1 MNTNIELFDSENIDQ
16 LIWPE
21 TNEGIFAKK
30 LLHPLIKYG
39 VNAYFDNVQTNMMAL
54 KIDNFVL
61 PITVNDA
68 EVDNSYVCSFYSY
81 YIGCGLNNL
90 DSIKNKTFQKGVG
103 TVLKGF
109 GKFLRAGKIDK
120 VVSVNNW
127 LFSTNLYPN
136 LSETQILQIR
146 NFIEKKFPTH
156 AIAFRSINTIDKN
169 SALQALKNNRF
180 NLIASRQIFIT
191 NSSEKEIFESR
202 LFKSDIRFLNKTEYE
217 IADLS
222 IEEKGEIPKM
232 LSLYRALYIDKYTN
246 ISPQLNEKFLKLLVD
261 NQIFKFKTLKKN
273 NQIDGIV
280 GYYSA
285 YGVMMSP
292 FFGYDTKVPQ
302 QVGLYRLLSTI
313 LSLQAKLTG
322 ELFHQ
327 SSGASF
333 YKSVRKAKSDIE
345 YIAVYEKHLKLHRRF
360 YWKAL
365 KFIMNYF
372 GIYWMKKY

>member
-1 MNTNIELFDSENIDQ
+1 MNNKIELFDSENIDQ

-21 TNEGIFAKK
+21 TEEGHFAKK
-30 LLHPLIKYG
+30 LLLPLIKHG
-39 VNAYFDNVQTNMMAL
+39 VQSYFDNVQTNMMAL
-54 KIDNFVL
+54 QIDNFVL
-61 PITVNDA
+61 PITINDA

-90 DSIKNKTFQKGVG
+90 DSIKNKTFQKGVE
-103 TVLKGF
+103 TVLKGL

-136 LSETQILQIR
+136 LSENQILDIR

-169 SALQALKNNRF
+169 SVIQALKNNRF

-191 NSSEKEIFESR
+191 NSLEKEVFESR

-217 IADLS
+217 VGELTTN
-222 IEEKGEIPKM
+222 EGTEIPKM
-232 LSLYRALYIDKYTN
+232 LSLYRALYIDKYSS
-246 ISPQLNEKFLKLLVD
+246 ISPQLNEKFLQLLVD

-292 FFGYDTKVPQ
+292 FFGYDTKQPQ

-313 LSLQAKLTG
+313 LSLQAKDSG

-333 YKSVRKAKSDIE
+333 YKSVRRAKSDIE
-345 YIAVYEKHLKLHRRF
+345 YIAIYSKHLGYGRRF

-365 KFIMNYF
+365 KIIMNYF